1 MEKVLLSSNTTRTY
15 IFVADGN
22 EEVIVID
29 TSLLCRKVAV
39 LSQVNPFPPYPR
51 TPLGYILWINSCC
64 LLNFSTSGKCA
75 NRSIMATDRHESF
88 TNERQYEYIAADVK
102 ATDRV
107 NLGLRILIFLLT
119 MGIVSGLVNGSITLA
134 LESTSRAIAQ
144 LSYLSFPG
152 YVFGYLALVL
162 FATALGKLAG
172 QACGSGLPE
181 LKHILA
187 GEMRPADYEQFTSIR
202 VLLVKGFGLIAS
214 ASVAPLGREGPLVHT
229 SACVTNLLL
238 SKISMFRDIVDS
250 PELCRQCFAASAAVG
265 VASSFNAPVGGLL
278 FSVEVTSTYYLISN
292 YWKSFVAAVAGSIVC
307 NLILMTYTLGGNSS
321 TGMTH
326 PPPTFMTQP
335 PD

>member
-1 MEKVLLSSNTTRTY
+1 MS
-15 IFVADGN
+15 
-22 EEVIVID
+22 
-29 TSLLCRKVAV
+29 
-39 LSQVNPFPPYPR
+39 
-51 TPLGYILWINSCC
+51 
-64 LLNFSTSGKCA
+64 
-75 NRSIMATDRHESF
+75 DRHESF
-88 TNERQYEYIAADVK
+88 SNERQHEYIEVEPDVPDNHSDNELRQWVQGVFTFAQQKDTAADVK
-102 ATDRV
+102 AQERRRV
-107 NLGLRILIFLLT
+107 HLGVRIIVLLVT

-144 LSYLSFPG
+144 LFYLSFPG
-152 YVFGYLALVL
+152 YVFGYLALIL
-162 FATALGKLAG
+162 FATSLGKLAV

-187 GEMRPADYEQFTSIR
+187 GEMRPADYEQFTSLR
-202 VLLVKGFGLIAS
+202 VLLVKGFGLIAAGS
-214 ASVAPLGREGPLVHT
+214 IAPLGREGPLVHT

-307 NLILMTYTLGGNSS
+307 NLILMTYYLGGNSS
-321 TGMTH
+321 TGIVCVLPIESH
-326 PPPTFMTQP
+326 LSSSFRNPRCSRSLPLLS
-335 PD
+335 